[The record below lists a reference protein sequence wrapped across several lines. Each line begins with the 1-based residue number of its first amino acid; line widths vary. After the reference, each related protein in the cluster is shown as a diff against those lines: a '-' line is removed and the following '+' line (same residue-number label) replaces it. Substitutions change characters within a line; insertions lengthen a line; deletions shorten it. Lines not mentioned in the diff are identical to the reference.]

1 MRKKFEAVFYSFPM
15 QLLVLHIRNNQLLI
29 ALWLIIVLLISGSL
43 GFKLGLRYLFLD
55 PEYLGMVNFWS
66 FFFVGFAYGGFMM
79 TWNLTTYLLLAHYF
93 PFLASLSRPFTKFS
107 INNLL
112 IPLAFLLYYLGSIIH
127 FQAKYEELPFL
138 DIFQNCLGVLFGAL
152 TLIVLNIVYFY
163 FTNKD
168 IFSYNH
174 RLDVPP
180 DMTKNIAP
188 GRRGVDLDMI
198 KLDANRWRVSTY
210 LTESFAPRAVR
221 SVAHYDSRMLMN
233 IFRQNHLNALVL
245 QLLSMV
251 VLMGLGQLI
260 DFPVFRIP
268 AAASIII
275 FGSVVVAIIGALIYW
290 FDQWWVTLFIVLMLI
305 LNYVTSFEI
314 FSYQNKA
321 YGLNYDAPPAIYTY
335 EKLQNYCDSTQ
346 IERDKA
352 NTEAILENWLHRAQK
367 HPDHKPK
374 MVFLCV
380 SGGGLRSA
388 TWTMQVVQTADSL
401 LNGNLLNQTALITGA
416 SGGMIG
422 MGYLRELM
430 LQKQLGANIQLY
442 DSTHLRRISRDLLNP
457 IAFTI
462 VTNDMF
468 LPWATFEYGGYTYQK
483 DRGYIFEKQFNEN
496 TGKMLDKPL
505 AAYREPEQQALIPM
519 MYVTPMIINDARRLV
534 ISPQGVSFMMHPP
547 IDPEDRRAVEIDAVD
562 FGWLFRE
569 QDADN
574 LRFTS
579 ALRMNA
585 SFPYVLPNVYLP
597 ANPGLEAMDAGL
609 RDNYGMLSATRFIQV
624 FKDWIL
630 ENTSGVVLVQIT
642 SSERIEEI
650 PPSDR
655 QGIIQSLVNPLGIAG
670 QIIALQEYE
679 QDTSI
684 GFVSDLLGED
694 NFDIVRFTYRPSQAN
709 QLAASISF
717 HLTNGEYENVIN
729 AIENPDNQSR
739 LRQLQSLLR

>member
-1 MRKKFEAVFYSFPM
+1 MRKRFEDVFFSFPL
-15 QLLVLHIRNNQLLI
+15 QLLVLHLRSHQLLI
-29 ALWLIIVLLISGSL
+29 SVWLFIVLLISGSL

-112 IPLAFLLYYLGSIIH
+112 IPLAFLAYYLGTIIH
-127 FQAKYEELPFL
+127 FQNKYEELPPWE
-138 DIFQNCLGVLFGAL
+138 IFQNCLGVFFGAL

-168 IFSYNH
+168 IFSYGH

-188 GRRGVDLDMI
+188 GRRGVDLDII
-198 KLDANRWRVSTY
+198 KQDTSRWKVTTY

-221 SVAHYDSRMLMN
+221 SVAHYDSRLLMN
-233 IFRQNHLNALVL
+233 IFRQNHLNALVI
-245 QLLSMV
+245 QLLSMLL
-251 VLMGLGQLI
+251 LMGLGQLM

-268 AAASIII
+268 AAASVLI
-275 FGSVVVAIIGALIYW
+275 FGSVIVAIIGALIYW
-290 FDQWWVTLFIVLMLI
+290 FDQWWVTLFILLMLF
-305 LNYVTSFEI
+305 LNYVTSFNI
-314 FSYQNKA
+314 LSYQNKA
-321 YGLNYDAPPAIYTY
+321 YGLKYNAPPAIYTY
-335 EKLQNYCDSTQ
+335 EKLHNYSNSPQ
-346 IERDKA
+346 VAIDKT
-352 NTEAILENWLHRAQK
+352 NTKAILENWLQRARK
-367 HPDHKPK
+367 HPDDKPK

-388 TWTMQVVQTADSL
+388 TWTVQVVQTADSL
-401 LNGNLLNQTALITGA
+401 LNGGLLNQTALITGA

-422 MGYLRELM
+422 MGYMRELM
-430 LQKQLGANIQLY
+430 LRKQLGEPIQLY
-442 DSTHLRRISRDLLNP
+442 DTAHLRHVSRDLLNS

-462 VTNDMF
+462 VSNDMF
-468 LPWATFEYGGYTYQK
+468 LPWATFKYGGYKYQK

-496 TGKMLDKPL
+496 TGKILDKPL
-505 AAYREPEQQALIPM
+505 SAYRKPERLGIIPM
-519 MYVTPMIINDARRLV
+519 MYVTPMIVNDARRLV
-534 ISPQGVSFMMHPP
+534 ISPQGVSFMMRPP
-547 IDPEDRRAVEIDAVD
+547 VSPENSAAVEVDAVD

-597 ANPGLEAMDAGL
+597 ASPGLEAMDAGL
-609 RDNYGMLSATRFIQV
+609 RDNYGILSATRFIQV
-624 FKDWIL
+624 FKDWIQ

-655 QGIIQSLVNPLGIAG
+655 QGIIQALLNPLGIAG

-684 GFVSDLLGED
+684 GFVSDLLGEE
-694 NFDIVRFTYRPSQAN
+694 NFDVVRFTYRPSEAN

-717 HLTNGEYENVIN
+717 HLTRGEFENVVN
-729 AIENPDNQSR
+729 AIYNPDNQSQ
-739 LRQLQSLLR
+739 LRQLQLLLR